1 MFAPMSEQRHA
12 STPLRPTEY
21 SRRGPTGRSRATGS
35 VESSD
40 YEPDFRPDGIERNRA
55 THEQIT
61 WESVYREIGTDERIV

>member
-1 MFAPMSEQRHA
+1 
-12 STPLRPTEY
+12 
-21 SRRGPTGRSRATGS
+21 

>member
-1 MFAPMSEQRHA
+1 
-12 STPLRPTEY
+12 
-21 SRRGPTGRSRATGS
+21 

-55 THEQIT
+55 KHEQIT